1 MPQRRCLLTGLRA
14 EEDQLLRFAV
24 DAAGAVVPD
33 PAHRGGGRGLWL
45 APGSDAVATAA
56 ARGLFARA
64 AKRRLEVPA
73 DLPARSLQAWQ
84 AHGTGQVE
92 KARRAGLVVAA
103 DAAAAAEGPAQD
115 AGLTVDAGALGLGRL
130 VLRRT
135 PFGLRM
141 AADLA
146 LLARLVAVPSGV
158 ADRKIRVRAVRQRPL
173 P

>member
-1 MPQRRCLLTGLRA
+1 MPQRRCLLTGLRT
-14 EEDQLLRFAV
+14 EEDRLLRFAV
-24 DAAGAVVPD
+24 DAAGVVVPD
-33 PAHRGGGRGLWL
+33 PAHRRGGRGLWL
-45 APGSDAVATAA
+45 APSADAVATAA

-84 AHGTGQVE
+84 AHVAGQVE
-92 KARRAGLVVAA
+92 KARRAGLVAA
-103 DAAAAAEGPAQD
+103 DAAAAAAGPAQD
-115 AGLTVDAGALGLGRL
+115 AVLAVDAGALGIGRL
-130 VLRRT
+130 ALKRT

-146 LLARLVAVPSGV
+146 LLARLVAAPSGA
-158 ADRKIRVRAVRQRPL
+158 ADRKARAGAVRQRSL